1 MVVKW
6 KGRSKYK
13 MYNPNKPEKY
23 HLKSFG
29 LCDSETG
36 YAYNLLL
43 YFGADTS
50 YEDFGDVG
58 QSEKVFH
65 ALLGPLGSGH
75 HVFADRYYT
84 THKLITYLIE
94 KNTYYTG
101 TLMSNRKNFPDEI
114 KTMKL
119 KHMETKCYRSS
130 DGILLCL
137 WKDKKARKPVIAVS
151 YAVKGNSV
159 TNKRGK
165 VTVKPTII
173 EDYNQSMNGCDRM
186 DQMLSYYNVL
196 NRKTITWLKRLF
208 VFGASQLV
216 YPFLLDEK

>member
-1 MVVKW
+1 
-6 KGRSKYK
+6 
-13 MYNPNKPEKY
+13 
-23 HLKSFG
+23 
-29 LCDSETG
+29 
-36 YAYNLLL
+36 
-43 YFGADTS
+43 
-50 YEDFGDVG
+50 
-58 QSEKVFH
+58 
-65 ALLGPLGSGH
+65 
-75 HVFADRYYT
+75 
-84 THKLITYLIE
+84 
-94 KNTYYTG
+94 
-101 TLMSNRKNFPDEI
+101 MSNRKNFPDEI

-151 YAVKGNSV
+151 TYEVKGNSDV

-173 EDYNQSMNGCDRM
+173 EDSNQSMNGCDRM